1 MEIIDVEIIVSFPEE
16 GKYSEVIDE
25 MSLGSHMHVRLGFLN
40 GALKGHVALAS
51 NEILGFQLLCPGRSQ
66 TGMLHVLNVGFNC
79 LLFDLYD
86 TVSSQCL

>member
-25 MSLGSHMHVRLGFLN
+25 MSLGSHMHVRLGFLKN

-51 NEILGFQLLCPGRSQ
+51 NKILGSQLLCPGRS
-66 TGMLHVLNVGFNC
+66 
-79 LLFDLYD
+79 
-86 TVSSQCL
+86 